1 MNMGFF
7 VWEFYPR
14 LVGGLGSYAIE
25 MTKKYVDYGNSVVV
39 FTMNDGKL
47 KTSDEWNGIQVH
59 RPLTLDSSNIFP
71 IFVTEDLKKWGT
83 NINFFADVYN
93 YNILAACKYVN
104 LLIRREKQKFDITSV
119 HDWLSS
125 IAGLMIKNEMKDMP
139 LVVHFHSI
147 EEQRSLGKGSEV
159 VKELERKIAER
170 ADKIITVSYSMKDF
184 LASLGYPNEK
194 IEVVYN
200 GCDPEKYDPK
210 KANKKLVEELRSRY
224 GIKEEKVILFVGRLT
239 WVKGIYN
246 LIKAMPEV
254 LKEFPNTK
262 LIILGKG
269 EDYNNLIALSQQ
281 LGLYESKVRIHS
293 EWVSEEERIAHYA
306 LADLCVFPSISEPFG
321 IVSLE
326 AMAMEKPI
334 VVGARGISGLRE
346 QVVPTG
352 ENKTGVHVNSE
363 DPNDIAWGIKE
374 ILRNFE
380 EAKEWGRN
388 GRKRV
393 ESQFTVDIAARKTL
407 EIYEKV
413 VEQAKI

>member
-1 MNMGFF
+1 MNIGFF
-7 VWEFYPR
+7 VWEFWPR
-14 LVGGLGSYAIE
+14 LVGGLGSYALE
-25 MTKKYVDYGNSVVV
+25 LTKKYTEKKHKVVV

-47 KTSDEWNGIQVH
+47 RTSEKWEGISIH
-59 RPLTLDSSNIFP
+59 RPLALDSSNIFP
-71 IFVTEDLKKWGT
+71 LFVAEDLKKWGT
-83 NINFFADVYN
+83 NVNFFAEVYN
-93 YNILAACKYVN
+93 YNILSACKYVN
-104 LLIRREKQKFDITSV
+104 QLIRKDKQHFDITSV

-125 IAGLMIKNEMKDMP
+125 IAGLMVKNELKDMP
-139 LVVHFHSI
+139 VVVHFHSV

-159 VKELERKIAER
+159 VKYLERTMGQK

-184 LASLGYPNEK
+184 LVSLGYPKEK

-200 GCDPEKYDPK
+200 GCDVDKYDPK
-210 KANKKLVEELRSRY
+210 KVDKKLVEKLRERY
-224 GIKEEKVILFVGRLT
+224 KIGDERVILFVGRLT
-239 WVKGIYN
+239 WVKGVYN

-254 LKEFPNTK
+254 LKEFPKTK

-269 EDYNNLIALSQQ
+269 EEYNDLISLSQQ
-281 LGLYESKVRIHS
+281 LGLYEDKVCIRS

-306 LADLCVFPSISEPFG
+306 LSDLCVFPSISEPFG

-334 VVGARGISGLRE
+334 VVGARGVSGLRE
-346 QVVPTG
+346 QVIPSG
-352 ENKTGVHVNSE
+352 EDKTGIHVNGE

-374 ILRNFE
+374 ILKNSE
-380 EAKEWGRN
+380 EAKEWGKN

-393 ESQFTVDIAARKTL
+393 EKEFTVDIAAERTL

-413 VEQAKI
+413 IKQ

>member
-1 MNMGFF
+1 MNIGFF
-7 VWEFYPR
+7 VWEFWPR
-14 LVGGLGSYAIE
+14 LVGGLGSYALE
-25 MTKKYVDYGNSVVV
+25 LTKKYTEKKHKVVV

-47 KTSDEWNGIQVH
+47 RTSEKWEGISIH
-59 RPLTLDSSNIFP
+59 RPLALDSSNIFP
-71 IFVTEDLKKWGT
+71 LFVAEDLKKWGT
-83 NINFFADVYN
+83 NVNFFAEVYN
-93 YNILAACKYVN
+93 YNILSACKYVN
-104 LLIRREKQKFDITSV
+104 QLIRKDKQHFDITSV

-125 IAGLMIKNEMKDMP
+125 IAGLMVKNELKDMP
-139 LVVHFHSI
+139 VVVHFHSV

-159 VKELERKIAER
+159 VKYLERTMGQK

-184 LASLGYPNEK
+184 LVSLGYPKEK

-200 GCDPEKYDPK
+200 GCDVDKYDPK
-210 KANKKLVEELRSRY
+210 NVDKKLVEKLRERY
-224 GIKEEKVILFVGRLT
+224 KIGDERVILFVGRLT
-239 WVKGIYN
+239 WVKGVYN

-254 LKEFPNTK
+254 LKEFPKTK

-269 EDYNNLIALSQQ
+269 EEYNDLISLSQQ
-281 LGLYESKVRIHS
+281 LGLYEDKVCIRS

-306 LADLCVFPSISEPFG
+306 LSDLCVFPSISEPFG

-334 VVGARGISGLRE
+334 VVGARGVSGLRE
-346 QVVPTG
+346 QVIPSS
-352 ENKTGVHVNSE
+352 EDKTGMHVNGE

-374 ILRNFE
+374 ILKNSE
-380 EAKEWGRN
+380 EAKEWGKN

-393 ESQFTVDIAARKTL
+393 EKEFTVDIAAERTL

-413 VEQAKI
+413 IKQ